1 MAPQVSQFTIC
12 IFNGNFPYLL
22 HNNLKHWTFQGEM
35 GEYIPEFNIH
45 KSLDIPVSK
54 SDKPLEQED
63 YAKVWVEFI
72 DGNDTALA
80 SLYSFFVEKMYAY
93 GCQLVKNEELVRDS
107 IQDVFCNLIDKRKS
121 ISKTVTPR
129 FYLYASLRRRIL
141 RQNKRSQLFVHPNE
155 ETGFTMEAAP
165 DTLMISGNFSQEQR
179 DILIKAINQ
188 LTFRQR
194 EAISL
199 YFFEEMSYAEIAEIM
214 SLEKVK
220 SARVLIYRAIE
231 SLTKLLGH
239 RKNDL
244 MIFILLSALHH

>member
-1 MAPQVSQFTIC
+1 MPE
-12 IFNGNFPYLL
+12 N
-22 HNNLKHWTFQGEM
+22 
-35 GEYIPEFNIH
+35 IPERNTPYTLKVAADH
-45 KSLDIPVSK
+45 AHPEVTVEEYS
-54 SDKPLEQED
+54 
-63 YAKVWVEFI
+63 KVWADFI
-72 DGNDTALA
+72 EGSDAALA

-165 DTLMISGNFSQEQR
+165 DTLMISGNFPQEQR
-179 DILIKAINQ
+179 DILIQAINQ

-244 MIFILLSALHH
+244 LVFIMLSALHPSS